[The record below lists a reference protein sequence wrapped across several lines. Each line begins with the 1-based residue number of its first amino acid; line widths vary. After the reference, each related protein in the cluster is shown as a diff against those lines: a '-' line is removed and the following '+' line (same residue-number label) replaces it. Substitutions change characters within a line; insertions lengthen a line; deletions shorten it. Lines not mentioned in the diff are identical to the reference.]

1 MSIWP
6 WRKKEE
12 ELNLEKERTYKLLIL
27 STRVCRH
34 CEHFQKYSCTLG
46 PNEDDPDWKTFP
58 WSSMSACDDWEPNA
72 VADEALQVLTMRKLE
87 GEEIDWIDPEQK
99 RRARKR
105 QEMINR
111 LGYDP
116 DDV

>member
-1 MSIWP
+1 
-6 WRKKEE
+6 
-12 ELNLEKERTYKLLIL
+12 
-27 STRVCRH
+27 
-34 CEHFQKYSCTLG
+34 
-46 PNEDDPDWKTFP
+46 
-58 WSSMSACDDWEPNA
+58 
-72 VADEALQVLTMRKLE
+72 MRKLE

-116 DDV
+116 DDVWRRKRRVQNT